1 MFLKILRVASRV
13 LLHILA
19 DVEIK
24 GLENVPQT
32 GGCVAVS
39 NHIGRLDAMLALI
52 LPERDDIIMMIAE
65 KYRTYAFWRFWVRR
79 FDAIWLNRF
88 EADFYAMREVVKRL
102 KQGGILAI
110 APEGT
115 RSKSGTLQEGRPG
128 AAFLAAKAEVPVLP
142 IAVMGTEDILV
153 KAKLK
158 RLQRLKIKI
167 VVGKPFMLPPIDRKN
182 KDAYFQAQT
191 DEIMCRIAALLP
203 SGYHGV
209 YREHPRLQALT
220 EQVPRS
226 WHQPG
231 LADG

>member
-1 MFLKILRVASRV
+1 MFLKMLRVASRI

-24 GLENVPQT
+24 GLENVPKT

-52 LPERDDIIMMIAE
+52 LPERDDIIMLIAE
-65 KYRTYAFWRFWVRR
+65 KYQAYAFWRFWVRR

-88 EADFYAMREVVKRL
+88 EADFHAMREVVKRL

-115 RSKSGTLQEGRPG
+115 RSKSGTLQKGRSG

-142 IAVMGTEDILV
+142 IAIMGTEDFLV
-153 KAKLK
+153 KAKL
-158 RLQRLKIKI
+158 RRFQRLKIKI
-167 VVGKPFMLPPIDRKN
+167 IVGKPFMLPPIDRKN
-182 KDAYFQAQT
+182 KDAYFQMQT

-203 SGYHGV
+203 PVYHGV

>member
-1 MFLKILRVASRV
+1 MFLKILRVSSRI

-24 GLENVPQT
+24 GLETVPKT

-52 LPERDDIIMMIAE
+52 LPKRDDIIMMIAE
-65 KYRTYAFWRFWVRR
+65 KYRAYAFWRFWVRR

-88 EADFYAMREVVKRL
+88 EADFHAMREVVKRL

-153 KAKLK
+153 KAKLR

-167 VVGKPFMLPPIDRKN
+167 IVGKPFMLPPIDRKN

-220 EQVPRS
+220 EQIPRS
-226 WHQPG
+226 WQQPG
-231 LADG
+231 LADS

>member
-1 MFLKILRVASRV
+1 
-13 LLHILA
+13 
-19 DVEIK
+19 
-24 GLENVPQT
+24 
-32 GGCVAVS
+32 
-39 NHIGRLDAMLALI
+39 
-52 LPERDDIIMMIAE
+52 
-65 KYRTYAFWRFWVRR
+65 
-79 FDAIWLNRF
+79 
-88 EADFYAMREVVKRL
+88 
-102 KQGGILAI
+102 
-110 APEGT
+110 
-115 RSKSGTLQEGRPG
+115 LQEGRPG